1 MVSCNPGWARIH
13 YGAKND
19 LVFLILLLSVTSQM
33 LELGHK
39 SPCLFCMMLS
49 IGSMHDTIRPTL
61 MMGSIHSHPWQISL
75 SRRNIL
81 LFSKSHL
88 VKGSQPH
95 STWLSLKSFHL
106 SYVTE
111 CLCMLIF
118 CLEYT
123 LLPIRLKSGLPLDIR
138 SQNPESLNVSLYA
151 KKKRVSIQWLGL
163 VYWGRR
169 DYIGSSG

>member
-61 MMGSIHSHPWQISL
+61 TMGSIHSHPWQISL

-95 STWLSLKSFHL
+95 STQLSLKSFHP

-111 CLCMLIF
+111 CLCMPHI
-118 CLEYT
+118 
-123 LLPIRLKSGLPLDIR
+123 LPRIYSSAYSIEKWFPTRYPVS
-138 SQNPESLNVSLYA
+138 NPESLNVSLHA